1 MALKTILVPVE
12 PTAVGRSTL
21 STAFVIA
28 RPTSAHV
35 VGLHVETPP
44 SERAVVHHLSHAA
57 VGLRSAAMQRIV
69 DSERLDDGKRAES
82 LFDDVAGEAAVA
94 RLDAPASQDGVTA
107 EFMTATGGVDLI
119 AARARVFDLV
129 VVTQP
134 KDDPEHHLREVL
146 RAVLFE
152 GGRPILVAPATPP
165 ATVGERVMIAWDRSA
180 LSARAAALARHLF
193 AGAGRIGILS
203 VASGHS
209 APRHGPGAG
218 DLAQQ
223 LAWHGQAP
231 EVIEAEHGHRHL
243 GDVILAE
250 AGRFGAD
257 VLVMGAYAHSPFRE
271 SLTRGVTNHVLSHAD
286 IPLLMTA

>member
-12 PTAVGRSTL
+12 PTPVGRSTL

-28 RPTSAHV
+28 RSTAAHV
-35 VGLHVETPP
+35 VGLHLETPP
-44 SERAVVHHLSHAA
+44 TERAVIHHLSHAA

-69 DSERLDDGKRAES
+69 DSDRAEDGKRAES
-82 LFDDVAGEAAVA
+82 LFDDVAAEAAA
-94 RLDAPASQDGVTA
+94 PRLDAPARQAGMTA
-107 EFMTATGGVDLI
+107 EFMNITGGVDMI
-119 AARARVFDLV
+119 AAQARVFDLV

-134 KDDPEHHLREVL
+134 RDDPEHHLREVL

-152 GGRPILVAPATPP
+152 GGRPILVAPTKPP

-193 AGAGRIGILS
+193 AGAGRVGILS

-209 APRHGPGAG
+209 APRHGPGAH
-218 DLAQQ
+218 DLARR
-223 LAWHGQAP
+223 LAWHGHAP
-231 EVIEAEHGHRHL
+231 EVVEAEHGHGHL